1 MPLFDQWGLLARC
14 YECQDHR
21 YTMSMQS
28 KTTVPTSIQAIKV
41 FGTIGMTNEIETL
54 FILLENSENSEFI
67 VQF

>member
-1 MPLFDQWGLLARC
+1 MPLFDQWGLLAR
-14 YECQDHR
+14 CQDHR